1 MPKFDAVFA
10 GLTILDVAGRPVSA
24 VPEGGNVAFIDE
36 IRMNPAGTASGALMN
51 AAKLGISCTTSACV
65 GDDEK
70 GDFIVNYYDRM
81 RIDTSL
87 IQRTSEK
94 PTSATIL
101 PIRPNGERPA
111 LHCRGASDAWFV
123 SDEGFDTVCD
133 ARFLHHGGTGLL
145 DAMDG
150 GQSARLL
157 AHARQNGLTVTFDLI
172 APDENTVS
180 LLKDLLPHVDYFMP
194 SFEEAVFLSGLS
206 KPADVASFFQE
217 MGAGACIFKWGA
229 KGSYISTGDRDD
241 FRIPAFAVDV
251 SDTTG
256 CGDSYCGGFI
266 AGLAMGY
273 DLEAACRLGTATSAL
288 VATGLGS
295 DAGVGDLESTLAFMR
310 SATELDHDPV

>member
-51 AAKLGISCTTSACV
+51 ASKLGISCSTAACV
-65 GDDEK
+65 GNDEK
-70 GDFIVNYYDRM
+70 GDFIVNYYDRLG
-81 RIDTSL
+81 IDTSL
-87 IQRTSEK
+87 IQRTDAM

-123 SDEGFDTVCD
+123 TDDAFDTVCD
-133 ARFLHHGGTGLL
+133 ARFLHYGGTGLL
-145 DAMDG
+145 RAMDD

-157 AHARQNGLTVTFDLI
+157 AHAKKNGLTVTFDLL
-172 APDENTVS
+172 APDENTLG

-206 KPADVASFFQE
+206 EPADVAKFFRDL
-217 MGAGACIFKWGA
+217 GTRSCIFKWGEN
-229 KGSYISTGDRDD
+229 GSYVSCADRGD
-241 FRIPAFAVDV
+241 FRIPAFEITV

-273 DLEAACRLGTATSAL
+273 ELEAACRLGTAVSAL

-295 DAGVGDLESTLAFMR
+295 DAGVDNLETTLAFMR
-310 SATELDHDPV
+310 SADRKP

>member
-24 VPEGGNVAFIDE
+24 VPEGGNVSFIDE
-36 IRMNPAGTASGALMN
+36 IRMNPAGTASGAVMN
-51 AAKLGISCTTSACV
+51 ASKLGLSCATAACV
-65 GDDEK
+65 GRDEK
-70 GDFIVNYYDRM
+70 GDFIVNYYERM
-81 RIDTSL
+81 GIDTSL
-87 IQRTSEK
+87 VQRTDTM

-123 SDEGFDTVCD
+123 NDDDFDELCD

-145 DAMDG
+145 KAMDG

-157 AHARQNGLTVTFDLI
+157 AHAKQKGLTVTFDLI
-172 APDENTVS
+172 APDEKTVG

-206 KPADVASFFQE
+206 APADVAAFFKD
-217 MGAGACIFKWGA
+217 MGARSCIFKWGEN
-229 KGSYISTGDRDD
+229 GSYVSCAGQNDV
-241 FRIPAFAVDV
+241 RIPALEIMV

-273 DLEAACRLGTATSAL
+273 DVEAACRLGTAVSAL

-295 DAGVGDLESTLAFMR
+295 DAGVGDLESTLAFMQT
-310 SATELDHDPV
+310 ATELTCAPG